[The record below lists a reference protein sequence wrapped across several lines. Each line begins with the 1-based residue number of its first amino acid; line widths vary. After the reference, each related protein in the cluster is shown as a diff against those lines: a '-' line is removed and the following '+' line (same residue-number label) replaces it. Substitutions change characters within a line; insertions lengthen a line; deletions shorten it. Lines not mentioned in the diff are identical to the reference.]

1 MLTDMGT
8 ILRQA
13 KKEGYGVAA
22 PNAWSLN
29 TVKSI
34 FEAASELKA
43 PVIIDGAGIH
53 QIEEI
58 SDAVHFYEKKFPE
71 VTAALNL
78 DHGGPFEEIIQA
90 IRCGY
95 TSVMVDRST
104 LAFEENVR
112 EVAEIVKI
120 AHAVGVSV
128 ETELGHVGQ
137 GFEYEQTRDSSLT
150 RKEEAIDFV
159 KQTNVDALA
168 VSVGTSH
175 GTYHGTPKLEFE
187 LLADL
192 HQMVEVPLVLHGGSG
207 TGDDNLKKAVQ
218 TGIQKVN
225 LYTDLS
231 NAGLETLKGYLQIDY
246 DHMKKDG
253 SLGEFGNKTANMFDL
268 SNEMRIGYKEALK
281 HYITLFGSVNKA

>member
-78 DHGGPFEEIIQA
+78 DHGGAFEEIIQA

-95 TSVMVDRST
+95 TSVMV
-104 LAFEENVR
+104 ENIR
-112 EVAEIVKI
+112 LTKEVVDYFHPLGIP
-120 AHAVGVSV
+120 V
-128 ETELGHVGQ
+128 EAELGHVGQ
-137 GFEYEQTRDSSLT
+137 GFEYEQTRDSGLT

-225 LYTDLS
+225 LCTDLS

>member
-1 MLTDMGT
+1 M
-8 ILRQA
+8 
-13 KKEGYGVAA
+13 
-22 PNAWSLN
+22 SH

-104 LAFEENVR
+104 LTFEENAR

-128 ETELGHVGQ
+128 EAELGHVGQ
-137 GFEYEQTRDSSLT
+137 TNFSHSLEKQDILQKPLFQL
-150 RKEEAIDFV
+150 RKFA
-159 KQTNVDALA
+159 
-168 VSVGTSH
+168 
-175 GTYHGTPKLEFE
+175 
-187 LLADL
+187 
-192 HQMVEVPLVLHGGSG
+192 
-207 TGDDNLKKAVQ
+207 
-218 TGIQKVN
+218 KV
-225 LYTDLS
+225 
-231 NAGLETLKGYLQIDY
+231 
-246 DHMKKDG
+246 
-253 SLGEFGNKTANMFDL
+253 
-268 SNEMRIGYKEALK
+268 
-281 HYITLFGSVNKA
+281 

>member
-1 MLTDMGT
+1 M
-8 ILRQA
+8 
-13 KKEGYGVAA
+13 
-22 PNAWSLN
+22 SH

-43 PVIIDGAGIH
+43 PVIIDGVGIH

-104 LAFEENVR
+104 LTFEENAR

-128 ETELGHVGQ
+128 EAELGHVGQ
-137 GFEYEQTRDSSLT
+137 GFEYEQTRDSGLI

-225 LYTDLS
+225 LCTDLS

>member
-1 MLTDMGT
+1 MIDKANGLYYYKYNKNRITSQGAYAQMEVRTMLTDMGT

-104 LAFEENVR
+104 LAFEENVK

-128 ETELGHVGQ
+128 EAELGHVGQ
-137 GFEYEQTRDSSLT
+137 GFEYEQTRDSGLT

-225 LYTDLS
+225 LLS
-231 NAGLETLKGYLQIDY
+231 LI
-246 DHMKKDG
+246 H
-253 SLGEFGNKTANMFDL
+253 
-268 SNEMRIGYKEALK
+268 I
-281 HYITLFGSVNKA
+281 